1 PRPHRDLTSFPT
13 RRSSD
18 LLLDEALVAAGIDRT
33 RVYIT
38 NAVKHFKWKPAGKRR
53 LHQKPNAAE
62 ISACRPWLD
71 AEISLIKPGILVLLD
86 RKSTRLNSSH
96 VKISYA

>member
-1 PRPHRDLTSFPT
+1 PVRAVDLTSFPT

-18 LLLDEALVAAGIDRT
+18 LYVVTVPRIGDAPTINVGNPE
-33 RVYIT
+33 
-38 NAVKHFKWKPAGKRR
+38 
-53 LHQKPNAAE
+53 NAAFPARKLTD
-62 ISACRPWLD
+62 IGGQFATWDWSGRNVHWSIGNALLTFNLDD
-71 AEISLIKPGILVLLD
+71 AEARED